1 MKICMFTNT
10 YRPHVGGV
18 ANSVATFAEDLRRIG
33 HRVLIVAPEFD
44 NEPPEEAGG
53 DEVVRLPAIQNFNGS
68 DFAVRMPIPFL
79 VADRMEAFQPDLVH
93 SHHPY
98 LLGDSALRTAKHHRI
113 PLVFTHHT
121 LYERYTHYVSS
132 DSAALRRF
140 AVHLSTEYA
149 NLCTRVVAPSASI
162 ARLLSDRGVQKPV
175 DVIPTG
181 VDLPFFA
188 AGDREGFRQ
197 AHGIPKDA
205 IVVGHVGRLAPEK
218 NLVYLA
224 QAVAAFLQTEEKAC
238 FLVIGSGPSES
249 DIAAI
254 IAREGLTAR
263 LAMAGRQS
271 GKALR
276 DGYRAMDVFGFA
288 SQSETQG
295 MVLTEALAAGVPVVA
310 LDGSGVRE
318 VVQDGVNGR
327 LLPAD
332 TPVQDFARALR
343 GWLSAHPP
351 ATGDPSRIRSSV
363 AGFDRRAC
371 ARRMADLYASA
382 LEDQRHQEGPET
394 DADPLDSL
402 VQRIR
407 TEWDLVE
414 SKLSAAIQ
422 TFSESE
428 TPE

>member
-1 MKICMFTNT
+1 MNICMFTNT

-18 ANSVATFAEDLRRIG
+18 ANSVATFAADLRRMG
-33 HRVLIVAPEFD
+33 HRVLVVAPEFAGEVPD
-44 NEPPEEAGG
+44 ESDAEE
-53 DEVVRLPAIQNFNGS
+53 VIRLPAIQNFNGS
-68 DFAVRMPIPFL
+68 DFSVRMPIPFL
-79 VADRMEAFQPDLVH
+79 IADRLERFQPDLIH

-98 LLGDSALRTAKHHRI
+98 LLGDSALRAAKPRGL

-132 DSAALRRF
+132 DSAALGRF
-140 AVHLSTEYA
+140 VIHLSTEYA
-149 NLCTRVVAPSASI
+149 NLCSRVVAPSESI
-162 ARLLSDRGVQKPV
+162 ADLLTARGVRTPV

-188 AGDREGFRQ
+188 RGDGRGFREAQ
-197 AHGIPKDA
+197 GIPQDA
-205 IVVGHVGRLAPEK
+205 VVIGHVGRLAPEK
-218 NLVYLA
+218 NLTYLA
-224 QAVAAFLQTEEKAC
+224 QAAAAFLRAEEKAY
-238 FLVIGSGPSES
+238 FLVIGSGPSE
-249 DIAAI
+249 AEI
-254 IAREGLTAR
+254 IAVLDREGLKAR

-276 DGYRAMDVFGFA
+276 DGYHAMDVFAFA

-295 MVLTEALAAGVPVVA
+295 LVLTEALAAGVPVVA
-310 LDGSGVRE
+310 LDGGGVRE
-318 VVQDGVNGR
+318 VVRDGVNGR

-332 TPVQDFARALR
+332 TPAQDFARALQ

-351 ATGDPSRIRSSV
+351 ATGDPARIRSSV
-363 AGFDRRAC
+363 AGFGRRAS
-371 ARRMADLYASA
+371 ARRMADLYAAA
-382 LEDQRHQEGPET
+382 LEDQRNQEGPDT
-394 DADPLDSL
+394 DADPLNL
-402 VQRIR
+402 LLQRIR

-422 TFSESE
+422 TFSDSE